1 MENNFFEN
9 TENDLDACWDVIRKR
24 NSDHSFPTIAS
35 WIRETHKSLKKSR
48 LQKGKKRRLTWFAIA
63 ILPVF
68 LIVSCTIH
76 VDTVKQ
82 SGSLVNFSIDK
93 QKKESFQKLSSLQQI
108 FAFTS
113 YEFFQP
119 GIPGVASFIF
129 FIPDKERSKLFS
141 ITKGLNELNGLKKLE
156 IAPVNYTIRESLF
169 STFMHQTLK
178 VGKTQKPEEK
188 ELFENIRTTL
198 KKKELDFLS
207 IHFLDDSDGNIVFTS
222 AAKKP
227 DSSITT
233 NANSL
238 PADNKKNQND
248 QTSIA
253 PPGTEK
259 LQVFNW
265 LVGSWKIKFA
275 PYAPKTYHHW
285 LRVSDSLLMCFIIK
299 YNNDEPEVSIGFS
312 IRYSKSDSA
321 ILSLRGIKWGFLTA
335 NDKEVR
341 FKNET
346 TPKSANVKWSLGDE
360 KKSWQSV
367 ISGEKNLEIVNLIRT
382 ENINLENIVKDFIAR
397 NPDIINSPINE

>member
-24 NSDHSFPTIAS
+24 NSDHSVPAIAS
-35 WIRETHKSLKKSR
+35 WIKETYKSLKKSR
-48 LQKGKKRRLTWFAIA
+48 LQKGKKRRLTWFAIV
-63 ILPVF
+63 IPVF
-68 LIVSCTIH
+68 LIISCTIH

-82 SGSLVNFSIDK
+82 SGNLVNFSVDK

-108 FAFTS
+108 FAFTC
-113 YEFFQP
+113 YEYFQP
-119 GIPGVASFIF
+119 GIHDMASFIF
-129 FIPDKERSKLFS
+129 FIPDKEPSKLFS
-141 ITKGLNELNGLKKLE
+141 ITNGLKELNGLRKLE
-156 IAPVNYTIRESLF
+156 ISPVNYTIRESLF
-169 STFMHQTLK
+169 STFFHQTLK
-178 VGKTQKPEEK
+178 VGKTQKPKEK
-188 ELFENIRTTL
+188 ELIQNIRTTL

-207 IHFLDDSDGNIVFTS
+207 IHFLNDSDGNIVFTS
-222 AAKKP
+222 AVKKP
-227 DSSITT
+227 DNSVKT
-233 NANSL
+233 NTNSL

-259 LQVFNW
+259 LQIFNW
-265 LVGSWKIKFA
+265 LAGSWKVK
-275 PYAPKTYHHW
+275 YAPETYHHW
-285 LRVSDSLLMCFIIK
+285 LRVNDSLLMCFIIK

-321 ILSLRGIKWGFLTA
+321 ILSLRGIKWSFLTA

-382 ENINLENIVKDFIAR
+382 ENINLENIVKNFITR
-397 NPDIINSPINE
+397 NPDIINSLINE